1 MTMMRSSI
9 AALFSG
15 ALLFAGAAL
24 APAQSVVTEPVG
36 FTTLTVAA
44 RPSSASRSF
53 TYVSLNMFRPTAYR
67 GVVSS
72 VAGTTLTF
80 PANSFT
86 ANQFTSTAQGL
97 GLANAHFIEI
107 TNGSGAGVLVDVVS
121 NTTNTITLSED
132 VSAFLTGGTSTIRI
146 RPHWTVGTAVPT
158 TGFQSA
164 ATASNADK
172 LTLVNG
178 STGALTTYF
187 VHTTGQW
194 RAGATNAADV
204 VLKPDVGLLFERQVV
219 SGTGNSFTLTG
230 EVKLGPTEIAVYGG
244 AASKTTLV
252 TNPYPLASRQLNQLN
267 LFTNNVATGLV
278 GGTTASAADN
288 LVVIGAGGSPTT
300 TYFLHTTGQIRVG
313 ATDRSTDT
321 IAEGAAVLIVRK
333 AGRGDFAWVVPAPT
347 MNL

>member
-1 MTMMRSSI
+1 MRSSL
-9 AALFSG
+9 AALFGG
-15 ALLFAGAAL
+15 ALLFAGAAV

-44 RPSSASRSF
+44 RPTATRSF
-53 TYVSLNMFRPTAYR
+53 TYVALNMFRPTAYR

-72 VAGTTLTF
+72 TAGTTLTF

-97 GLANAHFIEI
+97 GLANAHFIEV
-107 TNGSGAGVLVDVVS
+107 TNGAGAGVIADIVS

-132 VSAFLTGGTSTIRI
+132 ISAFLTGGTSTIRI
-146 RPHWTVGTAVPT
+146 RPHWTIGTALPT
-158 TGFQSA
+158 AGFQSA

-194 RAGATNAADV
+194 RAGASNAADV
-204 VLKPDVGLLFERQVV
+204 VLRPDVGLLFERQVT
-219 SGTGNSFTLTG
+219 SGTGVSFTLTG
-230 EVKLGPTEIAVYGG
+230 EVKLGATEIAVYGG
-244 AASKTTLV
+244 AAQKTTLV
-252 TNPYPLASRQLNQLN
+252 PNPYPLASRQLNQLN

-278 GGTTASAADN
+278 GGNTAAQADN
-288 LVVIGAGGSPTT
+288 LVVIAAGGSPST

-313 ATDRSTDT
+313 ASDRSTDT
-321 IAEGAAVLIVRK
+321 IPEGAAVLIVRK